1 MLKGERMSE
10 LNGFYGRDER
20 DEKNGRDV
28 YE

>member
-10 LNGFYGRDER
+10 SNGFYGRDER
-20 DEKNGRDV
+20 DERDGRDV